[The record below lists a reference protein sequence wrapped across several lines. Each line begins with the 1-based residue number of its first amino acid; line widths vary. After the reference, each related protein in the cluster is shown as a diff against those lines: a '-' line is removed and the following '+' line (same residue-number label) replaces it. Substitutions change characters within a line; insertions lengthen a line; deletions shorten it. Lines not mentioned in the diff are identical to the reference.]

1 MWSSTS
7 TASFLLI
14 ISLAILY
21 CPPCGSSSN
30 FGAWQLKALQDDL
43 KCVAWHCSDCSGHCA
58 IQYIH
63 SPASGVLPATCSI
76 HDRYAWRKHGKMICW
91 NPVRTFN
98 ASAPGVHPML
108 VISGHAK
115 LATRW
120 CSSWQCALMP
130 CKKKN
135 YVLVLPWARVLLPHI
150 RFWSATSLRFLEH
163 LGWKN
168 CDTRASEGGHSMC
181 FQRSQHGRITSENQP
196 SEFLNLYI

>member
-7 TASFLLI
+7 TASFLLM

-43 KCVAWHCSDCSGHCA
+43 KCVSWHCSDCSGHCA

-76 HDRYAWRKHGKMICW
+76 HDRYAWRKHGKMVCW

-130 CKKKN
+130 CKKKLCIGAPLGQGVVTTHS
-135 YVLVLPWARVLLPHI
+135 VLKCYILEIPWASWVKELRHQSIRRGAFDVLSTLPA
-150 RFWSATSLRFLEH
+150 R
-163 LGWKN
+163 
-168 CDTRASEGGHSMC
+168 
-181 FQRSQHGRITSENQP
+181 
-196 SEFLNLYI
+196 